1 MHSRLTHLSDLD
13 LLTRAVF
20 GSAGVRRR
28 VAHELDRRAVRA
40 LVRRILDDAARP
52 ARIGAEA
59 VAGAPVAV

>member
-1 MHSRLTHLSDLD
+1 LD